1 MIKVSVS
8 MQTINVYTYLPTVEV
23 QLVGDFNTR
32 TRNRQVYSPNIKIY
46 RNIDNPV
53 RLTVK
58 NQDQKPVDLTSFDIK
73 VDLVDFENKTVV
85 ATYTATKINVVK
97 GICEIV
103 IAAGDIIPLESRY
116 HYLMV
121 KRSAIG
127 QDDRVAYVDDN
138 YGVQLTVEIHDS
150 YLPYDPTDL
159 DLGSVADPNEQNFY
173 DLGTIA

>member
-1 MIKVSVS
+1 ME
-8 MQTINVYTYLPTVEV
+8 TINVYLYYPTVAV
-23 QLVGDFNTR
+23 QLLGDLNVR

-58 NQDQKPVDLTSFDIK
+58 NQDQKPVDLTGFDVK

-85 ATYTATKINVVK
+85 ATYTATKINVIK
-97 GICEIV
+97 GICEVV

-121 KRSAIG
+121 RRTVVG
-127 QDDRVAYVDDN
+127 RDDRVAYVDDN
-138 YGVQLTVEIHDS
+138 YSVQLPVEIHDA
-150 YLPYDPTDL
+150 YLPYNPTDL
-159 DLGSVADPNEQNFY
+159 DLGSVADPNQQNFY
-173 DLGTIA
+173 DLGTVA